1 MAKKQPKYAV
11 LDYWKDSVYNTYGF
25 YPQMNRNT
33 EQWAARD
40 LVDSYGMP
48 TVLELI
54 DYYISISTT
63 TPKWDTFKWKCDD
76 LLTKKLEIE
85 EDLKLREENRKKA
98 KEWLTS

>member
-11 LDYWKDSVYNTYGF
+11 LDYWKDSVYNAYGF

-40 LVDSYGMP
+40 LVDSYGLP

-54 DYYISISTT
+54 EYYISIAED
-63 TPKWDTFKWKCDD
+63 TPKWDTFKYKAD
-76 LLTKKLEIE
+76 LLLDRKKMEE
-85 EDLKLREENRKKA
+85 EDKLVRAENRRKA
-98 KEWLTS
+98 KEWLQD

>member
-40 LVDSYGMP
+40 LVDSYGLP

-54 DYYISISTT
+54 EYYIEIAED
-63 TPKWDTFKWKCDD
+63 TPKWDTFKYKAD
-76 LLTKKLEIE
+76 LLLDRKTMEE
-85 EDLKLREENRKKA
+85 EDKIVRAENRRKA
-98 KEWLTS
+98 KVWLRD